1 MQANG
6 PRLGEPCPGGLN
18 PEDFADLMS
27 AVSHRLRNVVD
38 FSTAPLFSPL
48 AMGAMAEVQGS
59 VMDCASALDL
69 LQSSLLHEIA
79 RLQQASRAVLD
90 CEAALSASRAELG
103 RLRDGERRA
112 WHLALHDGLTLLPN
126 RRYLCDRLDAAL
138 CGTVPAPLAVL
149 YIDLDGF
156 KAVND
161 NHGHAVGDELLRI
174 VAVRLRRA
182 VRPVD
187 MVGRLGGD
195 EFGCLLQGAFEPE
208 RLASLATHLIE
219 VVAMPVQIEALRLQ
233 IRPSIGIARSPGD
246 GLNAQALL
254 RCADV
259 AMYRAK
265 RLGCGH
271 AFFETA
277 PGNGDGR
284 KANTAADARTRALMG
299 EPCLPDW
306 LPTLPPSSAPAPG
319 PAHRLPAETAS
330 LNEGRA

>member
-6 PRLGEPCPGGLN
+6 QPLGEPSPAGVN
-18 PEDFADLMS
+18 PEDIADLMS
-27 AVSHRLRNVVD
+27 AVSQRLRNVVD
-38 FSTAPLFSPL
+38 FSSAALVSPL
-48 AMGAMAEVQGS
+48 AVGAMAQVQGS
-59 VMDCASALDL
+59 VMDCASALDV
-69 LQSSLLHEIA
+69 LQSSLLHELT
-79 RLQQASRAVLD
+79 RLQQASRAALD
-90 CEAALSASRAELG
+90 CEAALSASQAELG

-112 WHLALHDGLTLLPN
+112 WHMALHDGLTLLPN

-138 CGTVPAPLAVL
+138 GSTVPAPLAVL

-161 NHGHAVGDELLRI
+161 NHGHVVGDELLRI

-195 EFGCLLQGAFEPE
+195 EFGCLLQGALEPE
-208 RLASLATHLIE
+208 RLARLAAHLIE

-265 RLGCGH
+265 RQGCGH
-271 AFFETA
+271 AFFETT

-284 KANTAADARTRALMG
+284 QASTASDARTRALMG

-306 LPTLPPSSAPAPG
+306 LPTLPPNGALAPG
-319 PAHRLPAETAS
+319 PAHRAPAELAS
-330 LNEGRA
+330 RNAGRA